1 MQCVRYMHDIICAL
15 EITTFDGVWS
25 TWVRQG

>member
-1 MQCVRYMHDIICAL
+1 MKCVRHMHDMIGAL
-15 EITTFDGVWS
+15 EITTFDGVCS

>member
-1 MQCVRYMHDIICAL
+1 MHGMICAL